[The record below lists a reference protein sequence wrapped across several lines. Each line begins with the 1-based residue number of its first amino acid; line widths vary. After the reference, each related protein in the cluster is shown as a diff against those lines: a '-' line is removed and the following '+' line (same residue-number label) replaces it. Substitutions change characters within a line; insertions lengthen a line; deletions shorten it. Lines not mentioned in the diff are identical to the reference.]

1 MNMFIK
7 MPKIIENAKESIF
20 QASKEELISN
30 PSSFSMRK
38 VAKKTHLAVGTLYR
52 YFPDKM
58 NLIAEVL
65 LDDWN
70 EVYKEKEEALKSI
83 KDFQEIL
90 SLIQELLSQF
100 KKKYEGLF
108 SLNKKYEGIHDF
120 FRLHLVLVQQLKKLF
135 QSGLETLNMPKN
147 DQRDEMIVEMILL
160 QIRNP
165 NISVENLNHMIA
177 KLI

>member
-1 MNMFIK
+1 
-7 MPKIIENAKESIF
+7 MPKIIENAKEIIF
-20 QASKEELISN
+20 QACKEELVNN

-38 VAKKTHLAVGTLYR
+38 VAKKTHMAVGTLYR
-52 YFPDKM
+52 YYPDKM

-65 LDDWN
+65 LEDWN
-70 EVYKEKEEALKSI
+70 EVYKETEEEMKAI

-90 SLIQELLSQF
+90 FLVQDLLCQF
-100 KKKYEGLF
+100 KKKYEPLF
-108 SLNKKYEGIHDF
+108 SLNKKDEGIRDF
-120 FRLHLVLVQQLKKLF
+120 FRLHLILVQQLKKLF
-135 QSGLETLNMPKN
+135 QLGLENLSMPKN
-147 DQRDEMIVEMILL
+147 EQRDEMIVEMILL

>member
-7 MPKIIENAKESIF
+7 MPKIIENAKEIIF
-20 QASKEELISN
+20 QACKEELISN

-38 VAKKTHLAVGTLYR
+38 VAKKTHMAVGTLYR
-52 YFPDKM
+52 YYPDKM

-65 LDDWN
+65 LEDWN
-70 EVYKEKEEALKSI
+70 EVYKEKEEAMKSI

-90 SLIQELLSQF
+90 SVIEDLLVQF
-100 KKKYEGLF
+100 KKKYEALF
-108 SLNKKYEGIHDF
+108 SLNKKDEGIRDF
-120 FRLHLVLVQQLKKLF
+120 FRLHLVLVEQLKKLF
-135 QSGLETLNMPKN
+135 QFGLETLNMQKN
-147 DQRDEMIVEMILL
+147 EQRDEMIVEMILL

-177 KLI
+177 KLV

>member
-1 MNMFIK
+1 MN
-7 MPKIIENAKESIF
+7 
-20 QASKEELISN
+20 N

-38 VAKKTHLAVGTLYR
+38 VAKKTHMAVGTLYR
-52 YFPDKM
+52 YYPDKM

-65 LDDWN
+65 LEDWN
-70 EVYKEKEEALKSI
+70 EVYKEKEEAMKSI

-90 SLIQELLSQF
+90 FLIQDLLSQF
-100 KKKYEGLF
+100 KKKYESLF
-108 SLNKKYEGIHDF
+108 SLNKKDEGIHDF

-135 QSGLETLNMPKN
+135 QHGLENLCMPRN
-147 DQRDEMIVEMILL
+147 EQRDEMIVEMILL

-165 NISVENLNHMIA
+165 NISVKNLNHMIA